1 MKALLIIGCS
11 QRKVSTPKPIPAIDR
26 YDGPTYRI
34 LRKYRRENRFPDH
47 IHIRIISAM
56 FAILHENEPICDYD
70 LLMTRERADQI
81 APLVQSELRGLLS
94 LKPRYEQVFIH
105 LGKNYMQTLDGF
117 HWGLISTVAASG
129 GIGQKNAQ
137 MKAWIERLSCKK

>member
-11 QRKVSTPKPIPAIDR
+11 QCKVPTPELLPAIDR

-34 LRKYRRENRFPDH
+34 LRKLRRENRFPKQVN
-47 IHIRIISAM
+47 IRIISALYG
-56 FAILHENEPICDYD
+56 FLHENEPIRDYD

-105 LGKNYMQTLDGF
+105 LGKNYRRTLEGF
-117 HWGLISTVAASG
+117 HYGLVSTIEASG
-129 GIGQKNAQ
+129 GIGQKNLQ
-137 MKAWIERLSCKK
+137 MKAWLERIK